1 MLVLISVVYRIL
13 QKSAVHIALLPVCS
27 AQLRVDGRGERS
39 FDPPGRIVVPARS
52 ELIIFADQLV
62 VLLLP
67 EVWKVVREGRSRFR
81 VKKLIL
87 DCSDAIEQVA
97 HDRVVLSRPHTGRPQ
112 IYAGRYD
119 DRIHVDAGA
128 HLRVQVLDVI
138 VDPAGV
144 PPCAPVLMGIL
155 DVGILRIQSTLMPD
169 DVAGY

>member
-1 MLVLISVVYRIL
+1 RGDAGCAAQQLVRVTVVPRVL
-13 QKSAVHIALLPVCS
+13 QESALHVDLLPVRP
-27 AQLRVDGRGERS
+27 AQLRIDGRGERS
-39 FDPPGRIVVPARS
+39 IDPPGRIVVPARS

-119 DRIHVDAGA
+119 
-128 HLRVQVLDVI
+128 
-138 VDPAGV
+138 
-144 PPCAPVLMGIL
+144 
-155 DVGILRIQSTLMPD
+155 
-169 DVAGY
+169 